1 MSLLEPGYRLARYE
15 LLCKIGQGGM
25 ASVWLARTKSSAGD
39 EVFVAVKTLIPEHA
53 ANEELRAMMLDEAK
67 IVMAIDHPNVVR
79 TLEVGQ
85 LFDMPYLVL
94 EYVAGESVEQL
105 CEALEGTGRTVPP
118 SIVSRI
124 VADTCAG
131 IHAAHEL
138 TGPDGMNLGI
148 VHRDVSPHNLLVD
161 ESGCVRLI
169 DFGVA
174 MAKERI
180 TPETASGVMKGK
192 VPYMA
197 PEHALGEDVDRRAD
211 VWALGAVAYV
221 LLSGHY
227 PFDGPNDA
235 ARIIRKL
242 TGEPPSALPD
252 SVTPAMSHVVLRALS
267 HEKEVRYQTAA
278 DMAKAISAACKPAT
292 HEEVAT
298 FFRENLGTAM
308 RARSL
313 IVENALAAASARAHA
328 REILDGRDMRRS
340 PHPSNRP
347 PPVSF
352 EENVGEASTIIGV
365 SNGNGSS
372 PPPPMPAKRQW
383 ATYLGAGGV
392 ALLVMIAFAM
402 GSLTG
407 RDTPKDKVDAATTI
421 ASGQP
426 TTNTT
431 STAAQPSA
439 TAPVVIT
446 PSAATSTQASAAP
459 SASAVPWW
467 LKPGA
472 AKTAPPPPPPSA
484 SATAPK
490 PSATPPPP
498 PSATARPPKE
508 DTIY

>member
-53 ANEELRAMMLDEAK
+53 ANVELRSMMLDEAK

-105 CEALEGTGRTVPP
+105 CETLEGTGRTVPA

-138 TGPDGMNLGI
+138 TGPDGLNLGI

-161 ESGCVRLI
+161 ETGTVRLI

-267 HEKEVRYQTAA
+267 HEREVRYQTAA
-278 DMAKAISAACKPAT
+278 DMGKAISAACKPAT
-292 HEEVAT
+292 HEEVAM
-298 FFRENLGTAM
+298 FFRENLGIAM

-328 REILDGRDMRRS
+328 REILDGHNMRRS
-340 PHPSNRP
+340 PMPSNRP
-347 PPVSF
+347 PPVTF
-352 EENVGEASTIIGV
+352 DDNVGEASTIIGV

-372 PPPPMPAKRQW
+372 PPPPMPSKRQW

-407 RDTPKDKVDAATTI
+407 RGEKDKKD
-421 ASGQP
+421 GGP
-426 TTNTT
+426 TTGGSAPTVTNANTPPAT
-431 STAAQPSA
+431 ATVPVVVTPSVATNTAA
-439 TAPVVIT
+439 
-446 PSAATSTQASAAP
+446 

-467 LKPGA
+467 LRPGA
-472 AKTAPPPPPPSA
+472 SKTTPPPPQPSA
-484 SATAPK
+484 SASATPPK
-490 PSATPPPP
+490 PSAAPP